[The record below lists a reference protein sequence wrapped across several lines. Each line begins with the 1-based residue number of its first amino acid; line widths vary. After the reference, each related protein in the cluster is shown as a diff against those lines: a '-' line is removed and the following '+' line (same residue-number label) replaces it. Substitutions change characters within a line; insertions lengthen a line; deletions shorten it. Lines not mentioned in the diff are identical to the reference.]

1 MYDPK
6 VETLRWKCKPF
17 ICLQKKKLFININS
31 GDLFFW
37 DMLLVE

>member
-1 MYDPK
+1 MILK
-6 VETLRWKCKPF
+6 LKHSVENANPF

-37 DMLLVE
+37 DVLLVE